1 MKKVKKLGILN
12 LNYTRKTNVKQTYLA
27 IYCIFF
33 LSIFG
38 FTQDSNIDWN
48 SRNSPLKRLP
58 LTTPVVIKTG
68 IFLVDITHID
78 VPSVPI
84 PHFTAEYIIS
94 LSWTDNRLI
103 FETSNPIQ
111 YRQYHDKEVDQQ
123 LEKIWWPEIAIPN
136 QDGPRIAENK
146 ILKIF
151 PNGKIQYL
159 EKFKINLKM
168 HSNLTRFPF
177 DEQYFKLLLEIFDWD
192 TSQVTLQA
200 DEHFVGMSET
210 LVNDGW
216 DFENVTTKDTFI
228 KDELTLK
235 QHAMVKHIVAASRRP
250 NYYLFKIIT
259 PLMLM
264 LFFTWSTFWM
274 VGENA
279 SLRLQRLVIAMLAMI
294 AFHQVI
300 ISNLPRIGGITFID
314 AVVYLCFTSVGA
326 TVIHLIR
333 YHHLEQN
340 NLRHKGIKM
349 DQRARFIYPLVFGI
363 TMTAIW
369 IYFH

>member
-1 MKKVKKLGILN
+1 MVKKSNTLN
-12 LNYTRKTNVKQTYLA
+12 LNYTRKSKMKRTYLA
-27 IYCIFF
+27 IFCVFF

-38 FTQDSNIDWN
+38 FTQDSNIEWN
-48 SRNSPLKRLP
+48 TRSSNLKRLP

-78 VPSVPI
+78 IPSVPI

-94 LSWTDNRLI
+94 LSWTDVRLSY
-103 FETSNPIQ
+103 ETSTLQQ

-123 LEKIWWPEIAIPN
+123 LEKIWWPEITIPN
-136 QDGPRIAENK
+136 QDGPRMIENK

-151 PNGKIQYL
+151 PNGEIQYL

-168 HSNLTRFPF
+168 HSNLRRFPF
-177 DEQYFKLLLEIFDWD
+177 DEQYFKLMLEIFDWD
-192 TSQVTLQA
+192 TSKVKLQA
-200 DEHFVGMSET
+200 DMDFVGMSET

-216 DFENVTTKDTFI
+216 DFQHVIIKDTFI
-228 KDELTLK
+228 KDELSHK
-235 QHAMVKHIVAASRRP
+235 QHAIVKHIVSASRRP

-340 NLRHKGIKM
+340 NLRHQGIKM
-349 DQRARFIYPLVFGI
+349 DQKARFIYPMAFGI
-363 TMTAIW
+363 IMVAIW

>member
-1 MKKVKKLGILN
+1 M
-12 LNYTRKTNVKQTYLA
+12 KQTYLA
-27 IYCIFF
+27 F
-33 LSIFG
+33 LSIFIFSVVG

-48 SRNSPLKRLP
+48 TRTSTLKRLP

-94 LSWTDNRLI
+94 LSWTDSRLI
-103 FETSNPIQ
+103 YETSNLLQ

-123 LEKIWWPEIAIPN
+123 LEKIWWPEISIPN
-136 QDGPRIAENK
+136 QDGPRITENK
-146 ILKIF
+146 ILKIS
-151 PNGKIQYL
+151 PNGAIQYL

-168 HSNLTRFPF
+168 QSNLTRFPF
-177 DEQYFKLLLEIFDWD
+177 DEQYFKLMLEIFDWD
-192 TSQVTLQA
+192 TSQVKLQA
-200 DEHFVGMSET
+200 DMDFLGMSDA

-216 DFENVTTKDTFI
+216 DFEHATIKDTSL
-228 KDELTLK
+228 KDELSHK
-235 QHAMVKHIVAASRRP
+235 QHSIVKHIVSASRRP
-250 NYYLFKIIT
+250 NYYLYKIIT

-314 AVVYLCFTSVGA
+314 AIVYLCFTSVGA

-349 DQRARFIYPLVFGI
+349 DQRARFIYPLAFG
-363 TMTAIW
+363 TMMVAIW